1 MRDIYDIFAR
11 YDTEGKMY
19 WGPGQIESFMKEFGY
34 DCTVMTSFHLF
45 NQVDIHGEGR
55 VEFEDFF
62 EFITTTR
69 PIVDNDGKLKT
80 IFYKFTN
87 GKEYLDQNDMIRIC
101 RNHSIG
107 ITEEQAVE
115 MFHQL
120 SPSSDPEKIGLEDF
134 LTLVQKSSG
143 DRMKGI

>member
-1 MRDIYDIFAR
+1 
-11 YDTEGKMY
+11 MY
-19 WGPGQIESFMKEFGY
+19 WTPGEVMSFLKEFGY
-34 DCTVMTSFHLF
+34 ECTVRTAFHLF
-45 NQVDIHGEGR
+45 NQIDLVGEGK

-80 IFYKFTN
+80 IFYKFSKQ
-87 GKEYLDQNDMIRIC
+87 KEYLDEQDMIRIC
-101 RNHSIG
+101 RDHSIG

-115 MFHQL
+115 MFYKL
-120 SPSSDPEKIGLEDF
+120 SPSSDPQKIGLEDF
-134 LTLVQKSSG
+134 MKLVQKSSG